1 MKVFLVWGMPLIEK
15 NAQTTCALEKV
26 QNLTKIGSDIHFF
39 APHIPK
45 KLWRSGLFNWL
56 LLLLYQLPLF
66 FHLLWESLRLKPDV
80 IHSSSALLLPPLAV
94 GKILKIPHTV
104 EAHGV
109 MFQDAKLVNMPRLT
123 INLMKMCESIS
134 YNLSTK
140 IIANAPGT
148 KRGITE
154 GFNVAPEKIAVISN
168 GANTQLFQPM
178 DVNKSSLGLD
188 DGYNYVCFV
197 GNLLRWQGVQYL
209 ISSATYILRKSP
221 ATRFLI
227 IGGGPMRDTL
237 IRMVKQLGLENEF
250 IFTGEVPYEDVPKYI
265 NASDLCVAPFIKEKD
280 DKMSPLKIYEYLAC
294 GKPVVTTNIKGAG
307 DIVVTS
313 NAGLAVNSE
322 KPKALA
328 GAIIRLLED
337 KELRESMGRNGRRLI
352 ADEYSWEKI
361 ATKIENVY
369 KSCLKKP
376 AFNIP

>member
-1 MKVFLVWGMPLIEK
+1 MKIFLVWGMPLIEK

-26 QNLTKIGSDIHFF
+26 QNLRKIGNDIHFF

-80 IHSSSALLLPPLAV
+80 IHSSSALLLPPLAI

-104 EAHGV
+104 EVHGV
-109 MFQDAKLVNMPRLT
+109 MPEQMKIGNTPRLL
-123 INLMKMCESIS
+123 IVWAKISESIS

-148 KRGITE
+148 KRDIMGR
-154 GFNVAPEKIAVISN
+154 FNIAPEKIVVIPN
-168 GANTQLFQPM
+168 GANTELFQPM

-197 GNLLRWQGVQYL
+197 GTFAPRQGVQYL
-209 ISSATYILRKSP
+209 ILSATYILRKSP

-227 IGGGPMRDTL
+227 MGGGPMRDTL
-237 IRMVKQLGLENEF
+237 TRMVEQLGLENEF

-265 NASDLCVAPFIKEKD
+265 NASDLCVAPYVKEED
-280 DKMSPLKIYEYLAC
+280 DKVSPLKIYEYLAC
-294 GKPVVTTNIKGAG
+294 GKPVVTSNVRGAG
-307 DIVVTS
+307 DIVMTS

-328 GAIIRLLED
+328 EAIIKLLED
-337 KELRESMGRNGRRLI
+337 KELRELMGRNGRRLI

-361 ATKIENVY
+361 AMKIENVY

-376 AFNIP
+376 ALDIP

>member
-1 MKVFLVWGMPLIEK
+1 MKIFLVWGMPLVEK

-26 QNLTKIGSDIHFF
+26 QNLRKLGNDIHFF

-80 IHSSSALLLPPLAV
+80 IHSSSALLLPPLAI
-94 GKILKIPHTV
+94 GKILKIPHIV

-109 MFQDAKLVNMPRLT
+109 MFQDAKLLNMPRLT
-123 INLMKMCESIS
+123 VKLIQICESIS

-148 KRGITE
+148 KKGIVEEFKTM
-154 GFNVAPEKIAVISN
+154 PEKIAVIPN
-168 GANTQLFQPM
+168 GANTELFQPM
-178 DVNKSSLGLD
+178 NVNKSSLGLD

-197 GNLLRWQGVQYL
+197 GNLLLWQGVQYL

-237 IRMVKQLGLENEF
+237 TKMVKQLGLENKF

-265 NASDLCVAPFIKEKD
+265 NAGDLCVALFVKEKD

-294 GKPVVTTNIKGAG
+294 GKPVVTSDVKGAG
-307 DIVVTS
+307 DIVMTG
-313 NAGLAVNSE
+313 NAGLAVNPE
-322 KPKALA
+322 NPEALA
-328 GAIIRLLED
+328 EAITKLLED
-337 KELRESMGRNGRRLI
+337 KELRESMGRNGRRL
-352 ADEYSWEKI
+352 AVGEYSWEK
-361 ATKIENVY
+361 AAMKIEDVC
-369 KSCLKKP
+369 KSCLKRP
-376 AFNIP
+376 ALDVP